1 MHHRVS
7 DAQFLNFRP
16 QTAIFSAQSLVVNCQ
31 YPRCDVRDSVR
42 SGMRAVR
49 HLPEAEEAAASR
61 GPSNPTR
68 GGVRLMNPFRRWR
81 DEPVRRAATEAAA
94 TPGTRSSISR
104 GKSCPSRAAIGQPQ
118 VTQFENWYKSLQMAG
133 ATGLEPATFDVTGR
147 TKLNRINDS
156 YNLFCG

>member
-1 MHHRVS
+1 
-7 DAQFLNFRP
+7 
-16 QTAIFSAQSLVVNCQ
+16 
-31 YPRCDVRDSVR
+31 
-42 SGMRAVR
+42 
-49 HLPEAEEAAASR
+49 
-61 GPSNPTR
+61 
-68 GGVRLMNPFRRWR
+68 MNPFRRWR